1 MTRLATSTCS
11 DVYNE
16 VSLCEFVS
24 ALVEDECVRKEKGG
38 GVGRGA

>member
-16 VSLCEFVS
+16 VTLCEIVS
-24 ALVEDECVRKEKGG
+24 ALVEDECVWKGKGRGVGG
-38 GVGRGA
+38 GA